1 MKYGEITIIHDMSM
15 GKKALHTLYQWIYYQ
30 SDYVYEPT
38 VFKDEPIVVY
48 FEEDKSICNLKEI
61 NPLVLYDVVVNGRRF
76 TPDRMPS
83 VDDDGDNYLIN
94 NKNNK
99 SQDALRFQ
107 IKTPVISADGNKHL
121 NFRLMFADSVVP
133 YDTIKLQSSAFNLIL
148 SRTASPLCSDGLSR
162 TASPLCSNGLSRT
175 ASPLCSNGLS
185 RTASPL
191 RQAKPNEDLC
201 DDESSTSTDKFA
213 LVRSR
218 STDDKLLFRFVY
230 DETYIPSQMHVLS
243 LLYFIFYK
251 LPDTDMY
258 TF

>member
-48 FEEDKSICNLKEI
+48 FEEDKSICNLKEM

-83 VDDDGDNYLIN
+83 VDDDDGDHHLNDTNLIN

-107 IKTPVISADGNKHL
+107 IKTPIMSPDGNKHL
-121 NFRLMFADSVVP
+121 NFRPMFADSSIP
-133 YDTIKLQSSAFNLIL
+133 YDSIKHQSSAFNLIL

-162 TASPLCSNGLSRT
+162 TASPL
-175 ASPLCSNGLS
+175 
-185 RTASPL
+185 
-191 RQAKPNEDLC
+191 RQAKQNESLC
-201 DDESSTSTDKFA
+201 EEESSTSTDKFA

-218 STDDKLLFRFVY
+218 STDGKLLFRFVY

>member
-1 MKYGEITIIHDMSM
+1 MKFGEITIIHDMSM
-15 GKKALHTLYQWIYYQ
+15 GKKALHTLYQWLYYQ

-48 FEEDKSICNLKEI
+48 FEEDKSICNLKEM
-61 NPLVLYDVVVNGRRF
+61 NPLVLYDVFVNGRRF

-83 VDDDGDNYLIN
+83 VDDDDGGNHLIN

-107 IKTPVISADGNKHL
+107 IKTPVISSDGNKHL

-148 SRTASPLCSDGLSR
+148 SRTASPLSSD
-162 TASPLCSNGLSRT
+162 
-175 ASPLCSNGLS
+175 GLS

-201 DDESSTSTDKFA
+201 AEECSTSTDKFA